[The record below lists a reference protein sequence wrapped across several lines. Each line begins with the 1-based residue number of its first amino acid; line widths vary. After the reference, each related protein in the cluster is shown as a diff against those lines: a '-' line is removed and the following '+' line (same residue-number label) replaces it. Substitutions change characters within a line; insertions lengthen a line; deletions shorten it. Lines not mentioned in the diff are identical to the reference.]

1 MPEKVVDNLTIEN
14 ARIILRNFEG
24 RQTQYNR
31 EGDRNFCVVIDD
43 PDLAN
48 KLAEDGWNIRISKP
62 REDDAEFED
71 YQPRHYLPVAVKFN
85 PIPPKIYKVVK
96 TNKVELG
103 EDDIGDLDFAEITN
117 VDLVIRPY
125 NWEVNGKTG
134 IKAYCKTMYVSVM
147 EDEFAE
153 KYAVTEETP
162 F

>member
-1 MPEKVVDNLTIEN
+1 MPERVVDNLTIEN
-14 ARIILRNFEG
+14 ARIIFRNFEG

-31 EGDRNFCVVIDD
+31 EGDRNFCVIIDD
-43 PDLAN
+43 PDLSN

-62 REDDAEFED
+62 RENDAEFED
-71 YQPRHYLPVAVKFN
+71 YIPRHYLPVAVKFN

-96 TNKVELG
+96 TNKVELT
-103 EDDIGDLDFAEITN
+103 EENVGDLDFAEITN
-117 VDLVIRPY
+117 IDLVIRPY

-147 EDEFAE
+147 EDEFAD
-153 KYAVTEETP
+153 KYSTSEETP